1 MTRCCRRAVADR
13 NLDAYHTMKWVMPRR
28 KLDVIVC
35 ELRATCAHVCDPE
48 SILLK
53 PLFDSNREVADA
65 SIARQALDL
74 LLQCGHALERSGEA
88 SKAKRVRHNCA

>member
-1 MTRCCRRAVADR
+1 MLSHRDFSRRVR
-13 NLDAYHTMKWVMPRR
+13 T
-28 KLDVIVC
+28 
-35 ELRATCAHVCDPE
+35 HVDPE
-48 SILLK
+48 SILLMRC
-53 PLFDSNREVADA
+53 FDSIREVADA